1 MIKSAYRDDAVW
13 GAIENANTQ
22 LESFSKDEKDDPRY
36 LEFLDKLA
44 YTKWLLETS
53 NSAYFS
59 ANDLQSINNQLNS
72 VHQHL
77 ANNANNWQYYEHV
90 SNAFAEIFKI
100 LPYPRIKKIFRSEA
114 NDAIEEITGK
124 ISILKAELSETIG
137 DTEAKIEAEVTKLKS
152 FVGDEI
158 KSAKTDF
165 EEIKTEQA
173 ELQKSLSGV
182 QDEISALDTKMQ
194 TQFEVWDA
202 DNRSQIAERLS
213 ELSETFS
220 DAQAKRSDEF
230 QDLKNA
236 FSSSLVNLNDSI
248 KTVHKENAE
257 NQKVAKKALQQ
268 SQEEYEAQAKEVLDN
283 INGFY
288 EKAGQTVLSGDFLSS
303 GVAESRSFGRY
314 SIIAAFFIIA
324 SAGILGWMWFSLAK
338 SEEFQFSELAMRV
351 PVSIIFLF
359 PGLYFASLA
368 NQHRKSA
375 IKLRSL
381 GLRIKAFDA
390 YLVNADDPQ
399 KKELRKQLATVFF
412 VDSPTEKEAK
422 TGILGHHGKNVDQM
436 VQVVDKLV
444 DKLPPS
450 SN

>member
-1 MIKSAYRDDAVW
+1 MISSDFQNNGVW
-13 GAIENANTQ
+13 DAIENARNQ
-22 LESFSKDEKDDPRY
+22 FNAFSEDAKEDPRFKE
-36 LEFLDKLA
+36 LNDMLD
-44 YTKWLLETS
+44 YVSWLLKTS
-53 NSAYFS
+53 SCALLTAS
-59 ANDLQSINNQLNS
+59 ELQTITQQLKS
-72 VHQHL
+72 VTNYL
-77 ANNANNWQYYEHV
+77 VNNANNWSHYAHV
-90 SNAFAEIFKI
+90 SNAFGAIFNI

-124 ISILKAELSETIG
+124 ISILKAGLSETIG

-158 KSAKTDF
+158 NSAKTDF

-173 ELQKSLSGV
+173 ELQESLSEV

-194 TQFEVWDA
+194 TQFEVWGA

-230 QDLKNA
+230 QELKNA
-236 FSSSLVNLNDSI
+236 FSSSLANLNDSI

-288 EKAGQTVLSGDFLSS
+288 EKAGQTVLSGDFVNSAKEEKTLYETNAKYAK
-303 GVAESRSFGRY
+303 GLMVAAVIVLGIMWLLLVVNKGSFEITDLLMRLPI
-314 SIIAAFFIIA
+314 SIVILIPAF
-324 SAGILGWMWFSLAK
+324 
-338 SEEFQFSELAMRV
+338 
-351 PVSIIFLF
+351 
-359 PGLYFASLA
+359 YFASLA

-390 YLVNADDPQ
+390 FLASADVDE
-399 KKELRKQLATVFF
+399 KKQLRGDLAPIFF
-412 VDSPTEKEAK
+412 EDSQGSSETKD
-422 TGILGHHGKNVDQM
+422 GFFSQGGKVNEGLVKFA
-436 VQVVDKLV
+436 DKAL
-444 DKLPPS
+444 DKITPS
-450 SN
+450 

>member
-1 MIKSAYRDDAVW
+1 MISSDFQNNGVW
-13 GAIENANTQ
+13 DAIENARNQ
-22 LESFSKDEKDDPRY
+22 FNAFSEAAKEDPRFKE
-36 LEFLDKLA
+36 LNDMLD
-44 YTKWLLETS
+44 YVSWLLETS
-53 NSAYFS
+53 NCALLTASE
-59 ANDLQSINNQLNS
+59 LQTITQQLNS
-72 VHQHL
+72 VTNHL
-77 ANNANNWQYYEHV
+77 VNNANNWSHYGQV
-90 SNAFAEIFKI
+90 SNAFGAIFNI

-114 NDAIEEITGK
+114 NDAIEEFVAKVSNLKADIAETTEETKNK
-124 ISILKAELSETIG
+124 IEQEISKLKILVAESKEHFEELMSDANSDQSILQNSL
-137 DTEAKIEAEVTKLKS
+137 AKLES
-152 FVGDEI
+152 D
-158 KSAKTDF
+158 
-165 EEIKTEQA
+165 
-173 ELQKSLSGV
+173 
-182 QDEISALDTKMQ
+182 ISALGARIQ
-194 TQFEVWDA
+194 SQFEAWDA
-202 DNRSQIAERLS
+202 DNRSQITERLS
-213 ELSETFS
+213 KLSETFS
-220 DAQAKRSDEF
+220 DAQAKRSNEF
-230 QDLKNA
+230 QELKND
-236 FSSSLVNLNDSI
+236 FSTSLKNLKDSI
-248 KTVHKENAE
+248 TTVYKENAE
-257 NQKVAKKALQQ
+257 NQKVAKEALQQ

-314 SIIAAFFIIA
+314 SIIAAVFIIA

-338 SEEFQFSELAMRV
+338 SDEFQFSELAMRV